1 MYHLRLLKSTNSLV
15 AGGVLT
21 TLLVQAIGV
30 SLFQAVFWWPLQSEA
45 AVVTIDSTVS
55 TAANA
60 NNFAGTQTVFID
72 DNTGYTFYKDSNSQ
86 CVYSKT
92 TDAGATWGT
101 AVTVDSQTDCLK
113 IVVWYDRWTPGDL
126 TGTDIHIATMDSG
139 DDALFYNSLDTA
151 SDTLLLGSSPVNA
164 TINSGQGPTFTD
176 TLNAHT
182 ITKATDGSI
191 YLAANDNSDSY
202 VVSCA
207 TSCSTTTNWSE
218 VGTSPFDERN
228 DFNLLMPL
236 AGGDVLVINR
246 DTSADD
252 IRSAVWNGTLWSGWT
267 TIDANATE
275 DTDYDVSMSAAVDK
289 TTGNVMLAY
298 VADIGDKNSADDD
311 IRTAVYSSGA
321 WSAGGDVITNAA
333 GSLSTVAVGIDENTS
348 DVYVAYGLTSTFQ
361 DQSTGDV
368 FWKQSTNNM
377 TSWGTQQGP
386 LNSVQGELY
395 GVSLN
400 LYDAERIYATWFE
413 AASSDRFGETVVN
426 IGPDTILSSDGN
438 QITEAVTGATD
449 THLGGTFVLSSQSSR
464 TVSGFTISETG
475 SIDAQNGLTNIK
487 LFYDFDT
494 TAPYDCAS
502 EAYTG
507 GESQFGATD
516 TDGFSGTDG
525 SSSFTGSIIAINP
538 TQTMCAYVVLDVTTA
553 AVDGTN
559 IAVEVAN
566 PETDISV
573 SGTTAYP
580 AIPVALTGSTSI
592 VSPALTQSHYHWR
605 NDDGSETGATSATGG
620 SEDTPIAAL
629 SSSDPRRLR
638 MEVSNEGSTSTSPT
652 FQLEYGVAA
661 PTCEDTS
668 TWTDVDLQEDEWDM
682 SLSGNVVDGTDTTNI
697 ATTSGGVTDENN
709 TFLTPNGGFTEAGS
723 TVGPVTLETTEFIE
737 MEFSV
742 VASSTTV
749 EGETYCFRVTD
760 NGTELNAYNQ
770 YPQVTI
776 AADVTVAALG
786 SHVATADIPSDNQY
800 FGGTFRIQSNSGAQ
814 TVSSFTLTE
823 VGSVDA
829 AVGLSA
835 VSVFYDLDNSA
846 PYDCASESYDGTEPQ
861 FGVTDTDSFSGPN
874 GTSTFTGSVSISNN
888 STMCTYVVVDVS
900 ADALTNDTVTF
911 EITTPT
917 SDIEASGA
925 SVGPGTP
932 ETLTGST
939 TLQGGFLVQTHYH
952 WRNDD
957 GSETGATSATG
968 GSEDTALNNFSQ
980 STPIRLRLQVSNE
993 GATTTADKRFRLE
1006 FAPKITTCDAVGLWT
1021 AVDDTSDEWDE
1032 YDSSFLTHGSSTTDI
1047 NISIGGV
1054 SDENT
1059 TFLSPNSGIRE
1070 TDALTGSTTIQNSEY
1085 VELEYSI
1092 QSTANTAFNTTYCF
1106 RVTDNGADLSDYTT
1120 YAELRTSAKADYKVQ
1135 RGRSVISGTSTT
1147 ITAGADYTAPA
1158 LANTAFVRI
1167 TNSQYM
1173 GAGNTTGGGRQN
1185 ADDVT
1190 AYINNPDTIF
1200 TSLTFARAGEF
1211 ENTAIDW
1218 EIVEFIGQPGT
1229 DNQMIVRDVGTVSLA
1244 STDLVA
1250 TGSAVTVTDDADV
1263 VVFVTGV
1270 QNQNTSRNYYAG
1282 QVTTSWDAAGDLP
1295 VITRGATGGSQID
1308 VSYAVVE
1315 YVGQNWS
1322 IQRVEHDYAQAGIA
1336 STTPI
1341 TAVNALDKTFVHSQK
1356 RMDPYVDVVDLGHTV
1371 WLSSIGAVSF
1381 RLESGANPTNQTAVA
1396 WVIENTQTGLG
1407 AMNVQRT
1414 NGTTAN
1420 GAEPLSLSISILS
1433 PVELENNAS
1442 IFMNTGAGGADF
1454 NHPRAIAGARI
1465 TATSSY
1471 QIWRSDT
1478 GATLTYRTEIVEWPV
1493 ADLALRQ
1500 NYYRFYEDSNTL
1512 TPSDPWPPGPT
1523 DLGENTTI
1531 TENDSPLGVGEF
1543 LRLRTTIRASNAN
1556 LPAGFQE
1563 FKLQFAER
1571 ISTCTAV
1578 SQWSDLGNTASSSA
1592 WRGYAATGTSDGS
1605 NLSSDPPLPGDLV
1618 VSVSDVAGRL
1628 VHVNPSALNAYSVLD
1643 TEDIEYDWYVQQNGA
1658 KPETTY
1664 CFRMVRDD
1672 STVLEGYFNYPQIR
1686 TAGFRPVTNNWRWY
1700 DDADN
1705 ETPSN
1710 SLAAENTAPAN
1721 IGNDETL
1728 ALRITVSELSNV
1740 AGADEKFKLQFS
1752 DDISFANPVDVVAT
1766 SSCQENSLWCYYD
1779 GGGVDNELITTS
1791 VLTDNEGCTSGTG
1804 NGCGTHNESPLYQ
1817 TGHLHGASRALEYSF
1832 TIEQANARVNAVY
1845 YFRLINLLTGDPVEL
1860 GLGEEYPSVLSGA
1873 SELTFE
1879 ISGLPAGTTTAGV
1892 VTDATTTPTNVNFG
1906 SVSFN
1911 DDVIAAQRI
1920 SVETNATE
1928 GYQVFKYASQDLL
1941 NSYGV
1946 AIDSIS
1952 ASNQSPDSWANACS
1966 EAATGCV
1973 GYHTTDAVLAGGSAR
1988 FGATDTYSALST
2000 VPEEIMFNSLPL
2012 TDTVDIIYR
2021 VQVTEQQPA
2030 GDYLTDIVYLAV
2042 PVF

>member
-1 MYHLRLLKSTNSLV
+1 MYHLRFLKLVHSLV
-15 AGGVLT
+15 SAGVLMT
-21 TLLVQAIGV
+21 ILFQAIGV
-30 SLFQAVFWWPLQSEA
+30 SLFQAILWMPLRAEA
-45 AVVTIDSTVS
+45 ASVTIDSTVS
-55 TAANA
+55 TATNA
-60 NNFAGTQTVFID
+60 NNFAGTQTVFVD
-72 DNTGYTFYKDSNSQ
+72 DLTGYTFYKDSNSQ

-92 TDAGATWGT
+92 TDAGASWGT
-101 AVTVDSQTDCLK
+101 AVTVDNQTDCLK

-126 TGTDIHIATMDSG
+126 TGTNIHIATMDSG

-164 TINSGQGPTFTD
+164 TVNSGQVPTFTD
-176 TLNAHT
+176 SLNAHT
-182 ITKATDGSI
+182 ITKATDGSV

-202 VVSCA
+202 AVSCA
-207 TSCSTTTNWSE
+207 INCNTTAGWSE
-218 VGTSPFDERN
+218 VGTSPFDARN
-228 DFNLLMPL
+228 DYNLLMPL
-236 AGGDVLVINR
+236 AGGDILVINR

-252 IRSAVWNGTLWSGWT
+252 IRSAVWNGTVWSGWT
-267 TIDANATE
+267 TIDANADD
-275 DTDYDVSMSAAVDK
+275 DTNYDVSMSAAVDK
-289 TTGNVMLAY
+289 TTGNVLLAY
-298 VADIGDKNSADDD
+298 VSDIGPGNSADD

-321 WSAGGDVITNAA
+321 WSAGGDVITDAA
-333 GSLSTVAVGIDENTS
+333 GSLSSVAIGIDENTS
-348 DVYVAYGLTSTFQ
+348 DVYVTYVLTSTLG
-361 DQSTGDV
+361 DSSTGDM

-386 LNSVQGELY
+386 LNSVQGDFY
-395 GVSLN
+395 GISLN

-413 AASSDRFGETVVN
+413 AAGSDRFGETVAN
-426 IGPDTILSSDGN
+426 IGPDTLLSSQGS
-438 QITEAVTGATD
+438 QISQALTGASD
-449 THLGGTFVLSSQSSR
+449 MYLGGTFVLTSQSSR

-475 SIDAQNGLTNIK
+475 SIDAQNGLTNIR

-502 EAYTG
+502 ETYTG

-516 TDGFSGTDG
+516 TNGFSGADG
-525 SSSFTGSIIAINP
+525 SSSFTGSVIAINP
-538 TQTMCAYVVLDVTTA
+538 IQTMCAYVVLDVTTA
-553 AVDGTN
+553 AADGTN
-559 IAVEVAN
+559 IAIEVTN
-566 PETDISV
+566 PETNITV
-573 SGTTAYP
+573 SGTTVYP
-580 AIPVALTGSTSI
+580 AIPVQLTGNTSI

-605 NDDGSETGATSATGG
+605 NDDGSESDATSATGG
-620 SEDTPIAAL
+620 SEDTAIAAL

-638 MEVSNEGSTSTSPT
+638 LEVSNQGSTSTSPT

-668 TWTDVDLQEDEWDM
+668 TWTDVDLQADEWDM
-682 SLSGNVVDGTDTTNI
+682 SLSGNVVDGADTTNI
-697 ATTSGGVTDENN
+697 ATTTGGVTDENT
-709 TFLTPNGGFTEAGS
+709 TFLTPNGGFTEVGS
-723 TVGPVTLETTEFIE
+723 TVGPVTLQTTEFIE

-742 VASSTTV
+742 VASSSTV

-760 NGTELNAYNQ
+760 NGTELSAYNQ

-786 SHVATADIPSDNQY
+786 SHITSADIPANNQY
-800 FGGTFRIQSNSGAQ
+800 LGGTFRMQSSSGAQ
-814 TVSSFTLTE
+814 IINSLTITE
-823 VGSVDA
+823 TGSVDA
-829 AVGLSA
+829 AVGLST
-835 VSVFYDLDNSA
+835 VKVVYDLDNSA
-846 PYDCASESYDGTEPQ
+846 PYDCSSESYDGTEPQ
-861 FGVTDTDSFSGPN
+861 FGVTDTDGFSGPN
-874 GTSTFTGSVSISNN
+874 GTSTFTGSVNISNT
-888 STMCTYVVVDVS
+888 STMCAYVVVDVS
-900 ADALTNDTVTF
+900 ANASTNDTVTF
-911 EITTPT
+911 EITAPT
-917 SDIEASGA
+917 SDIGASGA

-957 GSETGATSATG
+957 GSESGATSATG
-968 GSEDTALNNFSQ
+968 GSEDAILNNFSQ

-993 GATTTADKRFRLE
+993 GATTTADSRFQLE
-1006 FAPKITTCDAVGLWT
+1006 FAPKITTCDAVSLWT
-1021 AVDDTSDEWDE
+1021 AVDATGDDWDE
-1032 YDSSFLTHGSSTTDI
+1032 YDSSFLTHGSSTT
-1047 NISIGGV
+1047 NISISTGGV
-1054 SDENT
+1054 TDENT
-1059 TFLSPNSGIRE
+1059 TFLTPNSGIRE
-1070 TDALTGSTTIQNSEY
+1070 TDALTGSTTIQNDEF

-1106 RVTDNGADLSDYTT
+1106 RVTDDATDLDDYTI

-1190 AYINNPDTIF
+1190 AYINNPDNIF
-1200 TSLTFARAGEF
+1200 TSLTFARAGTF
-1211 ENTAIDW
+1211 EDTAIDW

-1229 DNQMIVRDVGTVSLA
+1229 DNQMIVRDVGTVSLL

-1250 TGSAVTVTDDADV
+1250 TGSAAAVTDDTDV

-1282 QVTTSWDAAGDLP
+1282 QVTTNWDAASDSP

-1322 IQRVEHDYAQAGIA
+1322 IQRVEHQYSQAGIA
-1336 STTPI
+1336 STSPI

-1356 RMDPYVDVVDLGHTV
+1356 RMDSYVNVVDLGQTV

-1381 RLESGANPTNQTAVA
+1381 RLESGANSVNQTAVA

-1407 AMNVQRT
+1407 SMNVQRT

-1420 GAEPLSLSISILS
+1420 GAEPLSLSVSILS
-1433 PVELENNAS
+1433 PVQLENNAS

-1454 NHPRAIAGARI
+1454 DHPRAIAGARI

-1478 GATLTYRTEIVEWPV
+1478 GSTLTYRTEIVEWPV

-1500 NYYRFYEDSNTL
+1500 NYYRFYEDNNAL

-1523 DLGENTTI
+1523 DLGENTII
-1531 TENDSPLGVGEF
+1531 TENDTPLGVGEY

-1578 SQWSDLGNTASSSA
+1578 SEWSDLGNTASSSV
-1592 WRGYAATGTSDGS
+1592 WRGYAATGTTDGS
-1605 NLSSDPPLPGDLV
+1605 NLSSDPPLPGDLL

-1628 VHVNPSALNAYSVLD
+1628 VHVNPSVLNAYSVLD
-1643 TEDIEYDWYVQQNGA
+1643 SEDIEYDWYVQQNGA

-1664 CFRMVRDD
+1664 CFRMVRED

-1686 TAGFRPVTNNWRWY
+1686 TSGFHPVTNNWRWY
-1700 DDADN
+1700 DDPDN
-1705 ETPSN
+1705 ETPTN
-1710 SLAAENTAPAN
+1710 ALASENTTPTN
-1721 IGNDETL
+1721 IENDTAL
-1728 ALRITVSELSNV
+1728 ALRVTVSEISNV
-1740 AGADEKFKLQFS
+1740 AGQDEKFKLQFS
-1752 DDISFANPVDVVAT
+1752 DDINFANPVDVVAT
-1766 SSCQENSLWCYYD
+1766 SSCQETSLWCYYD

-1791 VLTDNEGCTSGTG
+1791 LLTDNDGCTSGTG
-1804 NGCGTHNESPLYQ
+1804 NGCGTHNESPVYT
-1817 TGHLHGASRALEYSF
+1817 TGHLHDASRALEYSF
-1832 TIEQANARVNAVY
+1832 TLKQVNARVNAVY
-1845 YFRLINLLTGDPVEL
+1845 YFRLINLLTGEPVEI
-1860 GLGEEYPSVLSGA
+1860 GVGEGYPSVLTGPS
-1873 SELTFE
+1873 SLTF
-1879 ISGLPAGTTTAGV
+1879 SVAGLPSGTTTAGV
-1892 VTDATTTPTNVNFG
+1892 VTDATTTATDVNFG
-1906 SVSFN
+1906 SIPFN
-1911 DDVIAAQRI
+1911 TDFVAAQRI

-1928 GYQVFKYASQDLL
+1928 GYKVLKYASQQLT

-1952 ASNQSPDSWANACS
+1952 ASNLNPDSWASACS
-1966 EAATGCV
+1966 ALATGCV
-1973 GYHTTDAVLAGGSAR
+1973 GYHTTDAVLFGGSTR
-1988 FGATDTYSALST
+1988 FGATDTYAGLST
-2000 VPEEIMFNSLPL
+2000 APVEIMFNSLPA
-2012 TDTVDIIYR
+2012 TESIDVIYR
-2021 VQVTEQQPA
+2021 IQVTEQQSA
-2030 GDYLTDIVYLAV
+2030 GDYVTDITYLAV